1 MTLPQRLLR
10 VVPVVLL
17 ASAAY
22 WMATLD
28 NDDFCGTVGECLGL
42 SFDDLVVIVI
52 ALIAGPIVLRLLRV
66 PRVLLHTVVAV
77 LATSTLWY
85 AAGEMLRVLD
95 PDRSYDALVP
105 LTAALAAGLLGGVTA
120 AYVAGAGGRR
130 TPRVAVLVAVVLVA
144 VGASAASEHASRE
157 DRIAE
162 IAAVPVTLYV
172 PIIAG
177 QGPTDASASTDTVS
191 LSYTLEVGAERHFL
205 VVALV
210 PSSAEPPPGEVVVV
224 RGETTLVAGFDV
236 EELDP
241 DQVTQA
247 LRDAPVAEPEDL
259 ES

>member
-1 MTLPQRLLR
+1 MVLAQRLLR
-10 VVPVVLL
+10 VVPVVLI
-17 ASAAY
+17 ASVACWAAS
-22 WMATLD
+22 LN
-28 NDDFCGTVGECLGL
+28 NDDFCGNVGECIGL
-42 SFDDLVVIVI
+42 SFDDIVVLLLALVT
-52 ALIAGPIVLRLLRV
+52 APILLRLLRV

-77 LATSTLWY
+77 LATCTLWY
-85 AAGEMLRVLD
+85 AAGEMLRVRD
-95 PDRSYDALVP
+95 PDRAYDALVP
-105 LTAALAAGLLGGVTA
+105 LPAALSAGLLGGVTA

-130 TPRVAVLVAVVLVA
+130 TRRAAALVAVVLVA
-144 VGASAASEHASRE
+144 VAASAASEHASRE
-157 DRIAE
+157 DRVAE

-172 PIIAG
+172 PVVAG

-241 DQVTQA
+241 DDVTAA
-247 LRDAPVAEPEDL
+247 LRPRQVMKVKA
-259 ES
+259 